1 MFIKIKKI
9 DSAVC
14 RAKLKHNALH
24 NALHNAIHK
33 TIHNTIHNA
42 IHNLITQP
50 MSRPLYM
57 LWANGLHA
65 DIFCEPLTH

>member
-24 NALHNAIHK
+24 NAASEK
-33 TIHNTIHNA
+33 F
-42 IHNLITQP
+42 NLELEY
-50 MSRPLYM
+50 LYNIEM
-57 LWANGLHA
+57 L
-65 DIFCEPLTH
+65 